1 MNEPQTEAIADSA
14 DSAEQVVEYPALCLK
29 KGEDD
34 RLRAGHAW
42 IFSNEVDVK
51 RTPLT
56 NFRPGDAAIVL
67 DHAGKAI
74 GIGYVNPNA
83 LICARLMA
91 RGLRHP
97 LDRSLI
103 VHRINVALA
112 LREKLYDRP
121 YYRLVYGESD
131 GLPGLV
137 LDRFGDVIVGQIA
150 TAGMEA
156 LKNEVLEA
164 VSKVLAPACFIWKNA
179 GSARA
184 LENLPDYSEV
194 PIGPVPAELLVEEG
208 GLSFTID
215 PLHGQKTG
223 WFYDQRANRDQLAPF
238 VRGARVLDV
247 FSYVGAWGLRAA
259 AFGASEVVCVDS
271 SAAAVAAIGANA
283 ARNNMSD
290 RVRAVEADAFDFL
303 KDQRH
308 LRERYDVVIVDPPAF
323 IKRKKDFSEGRLA
336 YRRINEA
343 AMQLLGREGI
353 LISCSC
359 SYHMPRAAL
368 LEAINQGA
376 RHLDR
381 QVQVLSQLQQ
391 APDHP
396 VNPAIPESDYLK
408 GAISRVLI
416 SS

>member
-1 MNEPQTEAIADSA
+1 MNEPQIETLAEAEDAA
-14 DSAEQVVEYPALCLK
+14 VEYPALSLR

-42 IFSNEVDVK
+42 VFSNEVDVK

-56 NFRPGDAAIVL
+56 AFKPGDAAVIL
-67 DHAGKAI
+67 DHANKPI

-91 RGLRHP
+91 RGLRHA

-103 VHRINVALA
+103 VHRLNVALS
-112 LREKLYDRP
+112 LRETLYEKP
-121 YYRLVYGESD
+121 YYRLVFGESD

-137 LDRFGDVIVGQIA
+137 LDRFGDTIVGQIA

-156 LKNEVLEA
+156 LKAEVVEA
-164 VSKVLAPACFIWKNA
+164 VAKVIKPRCMVWKNT

-184 LENLPDYSEV
+184 LESLPDYTEV
-194 PIGPVPAELLVEEG
+194 AIGSLPSELLVEEG
-208 GLSFTID
+208 GLQFAVD
-215 PLHGQKTG
+215 PVNGQKTG

-259 AFGASEVVCVDS
+259 AFGATEVTCVDA
-271 SAAAVAAIGANA
+271 SATAVAAIAANA
-283 ARNNMSD
+283 ARNGLGAQ
-290 RVRAVEADAFDFL
+290 VKAVEADAFDFL
-303 KDQRH
+303 KEQRQQ
-308 LRERYDVVIVDPPAF
+308 RERYDVVIVDPPAF
-323 IKRKKDFSEGRLA
+323 IKRKKDFTEGRLA

-343 AMQLLGREGI
+343 AMQLLGRDGI
-353 LISCSC
+353 LVSCSC
-359 SYHMPRAAL
+359 SYHMPRAAFL
-368 LEAINQGA
+368 DALNQGA

-381 QVQVLSQLQQ
+381 QIQIVSQLQQ

-396 VNPAIPESDYLK
+396 LNPAIPETDYLK
-408 GAISRVLI
+408 GAIARVLI
-416 SS
+416 NS